1 MKNIIITLFFAA
13 IATVGLAQTK
23 KVEPKWQ
30 DFSTTINA
38 PEQEK
43 ITMVYVYSNDVRWN
57 GAATEETILAD
68 STVIKALM
76 KDFISV
82 KFDSETK
89 EDVVVKGQKY
99 PFADFG
105 EGSGYNVYTIVLLGG
120 KMGYPTFVFL
130 DKEGENIGSHFP
142 VKDAA
147 EFLLILKYYS
157 SGAYEEEGASYEE
170 WVKKQ

>member
-1 MKNIIITLFFAA
+1 
-13 IATVGLAQTK
+13 
-23 KVEPKWQ
+23 
-30 DFSTTINA
+30 
-38 PEQEK
+38 
-43 ITMVYVYSNDVRWN
+43 MVYVYNNDARWN
-57 GAATEETILAD
+57 GAITEETILAD
-68 STVIKALM
+68 STVIKALL

-89 EDVVVKGQKY
+89 EEVVVKGQKY

-105 EGSGYNVYTIVLLGG
+105 EGNGYNVYTIVLLGG

-130 DKEGENIGSHFP
+130 DKEGEKIGSHFP

-157 SGAYEEEGASYEE
+157 SGAYEEEGASYDE
-170 WVKKQ
+170 WIKKQ